1 MVCAAGFTW
10 NSYVYYFIEMQV
22 LWLSDG
28 AHTVHVTQ
36 VAGIEYP
43 ARESDENGNKEKEML
58 ISGLCNTVM
67 II

>member
-1 MVCAAGFTW
+1 
-10 NSYVYYFIEMQV
+10 MQV

-58 ISGLCNTVM
+58 ISGLCKTVS
-67 II
+67 